1 MGMTQRNR
9 TQAWI
14 WAICINIIVFA
25 FAWVALARLPEPSA
39 NAARIAEE
47 PEGPGGAFSQMTHHM
62 GDSSVSET
70 EPLPAEPVEGAQTE
84 APEEANE
91 PEETEPGAIPLPVTN
106 ELPQGVNPSET
117 VVSEEPEEWISEF
130 YLDRGPALSFAPRL
144 NPDGTVRPH
153 PTDLDRVK
161 APTYEDQELNYS
173 SENCDPPIMS
183 PDYFSKLDLPDELR
197 DLNFDLTV
205 RIRLDARGRILGRP
219 QIIRSSGSPL
229 VDRLTLEKITN
240 EAGFTPATRRDTG
253 QPVPSTTIF
262 PIWWRNPTPR

>member
-39 NAARIAEE
+39 NAERIAEE

-91 PEETEPGAIPLPVTN
+91 PQETEPGAIPLPVTN